1 MADEPVVYI
10 VDDDPAALRS
20 VSALV
25 ESIGM
30 NAESYI
36 SAEEFLRSFEVT
48 RPGCLVT
55 DVRMLG
61 MSGLELQE
69 KLVSDGVTLPVI
81 VITAYADVPL
91 AVRAMEKGAV
101 TLLEK
106 PCGEQQL
113 LDSIRLA
120 IASDTQARQQTIRH
134 QEIRE
139 HLAELTASER
149 DVLKLLVE
157 GKMNKNIAT
166 QLDIGLRTVELR
178 RQQIMK
184 KMNVDSLAEL
194 VRLVVDADG

>member
-113 LDSIRLA
+113 LDSIRRA